1 MLLAPAALSAA
12 ADSGADASVVVRKDS
27 AFVEKHRFLPTAK
40 RIDRRIDRNKFAY
53 KGEVALGITASY
65 GTISSDDTD
74 MMLILDNINLDGT
87 IAQVNPFM
95 VGLRLGYRHIGMGL
109 GNLEVDLGSQ
119 NDLDISLDNMD
130 YSGNAYSFGLFHR
143 SYTGIDPKGSFGLF
157 AELELSGMIGRSDFS
172 YLSGDTP
179 KSTHSKS
186 FKMNIS
192 FNPEDR
198 PDRPGRQNRQPHG
211 VENAFS
217 AQPCQYQR
225 GYDRSFVEQKERV
238 TMKRLILFGALCLPA
253 FFAGCIHND
262 LPYPVVTINIEA
274 IEAEGLD
281 GAAQINAAQ
290 QTVIL
295 PLLET
300 TDIRNVH
307 ITSVTLT
314 EGGQSSVA
322 FPGTFDLRT
331 PLYTTLSLY
340 QEYGWS
346 IAATQTIERYFR
358 VKKQVGA
365 AEIDPAN
372 RTATAY
378 VSRSTDLQNVP
389 VKELKLGPA
398 GITTYSPEIEGT
410 TSFETVRLVDV
421 TAHGRTEQWRLRVV
435 PTDVTVRIT
444 QCDAWAR
451 IAWLAADG
459 LSDTE
464 MGFVYRRKGD
474 TEWLAVPDVE
484 IEGGTFRAK
493 LAGLDPET
501 TYELRAF
508 SDTDSCDMREF
519 TTEAAPQLPNAG
531 FETWSTDR
539 SDILYPYAA
548 DAPLAE
554 QFWGSGNPGSMTLKK
569 LVTTNEKD
577 PRPGSEGQYCAQLK
591 SQYVAFLGVGKFA
604 AGNLF
609 SGHYAETK
617 GTDGI
622 VNFSQPFT
630 SRPVALH
637 GWVKYNRGKMDYIK
651 SSPVGMS
658 FAKGD
663 PDEGIIYMALG
674 RWTAA
679 EYGGTEQSPVQVYT
693 RDTKTFF
700 DPEGKDVI
708 AYGEVVFTTS
718 VDEWREFTVKL
729 DYTATDVVPT
739 HLMIVCSASRY
750 GDYFTGS
757 SDSVMWVDDFE
768 LVYE

>member
-1 MLLAPAALSAA
+1 
-12 ADSGADASVVVRKDS
+12 
-27 AFVEKHRFLPTAK
+27 
-40 RIDRRIDRNKFAY
+40 
-53 KGEVALGITASY
+53 
-65 GTISSDDTD
+65 
-74 MMLILDNINLDGT
+74 
-87 IAQVNPFM
+87 
-95 VGLRLGYRHIGMGL
+95 
-109 GNLEVDLGSQ
+109 
-119 NDLDISLDNMD
+119 
-130 YSGNAYSFGLFHR
+130 
-143 SYTGIDPKGSFGLF
+143 
-157 AELELSGMIGRSDFS
+157 
-172 YLSGDTP
+172 
-179 KSTHSKS
+179 
-186 FKMNIS
+186 
-192 FNPEDR
+192 
-198 PDRPGRQNRQPHG
+198 
-211 VENAFS
+211 
-217 AQPCQYQR
+217 
-225 GYDRSFVEQKERV
+225 
-238 TMKRLILFGALCLPA
+238 MKRLILFGALCLPA

-421 TAHGRTEQWRLRVV
+421 TTHGRTEQWRLRVV

-501 TYELRAF
+501 TYELQAF
-508 SDTDSCDMREF
+508 SDTDRSDVREF

-651 SSPVGMS
+651 GSPVGMS

>member
-1 MLLAPAALSAA
+1 MRRRILCSTIGLAAL
-12 ADSGADASVVVRKDS
+12 
-27 AFVEKHRFLPTAK
+27 L
-40 RIDRRIDRNKFAY
+40 
-53 KGEVALGITASY
+53 
-65 GTISSDDTD
+65 
-74 MMLILDNINLDGT
+74 
-87 IAQVNPFM
+87 
-95 VGLRLGYRHIGMGL
+95 
-109 GNLEVDLGSQ
+109 
-119 NDLDISLDNMD
+119 
-130 YSGNAYSFGLFHR
+130 
-143 SYTGIDPKGSFGLF
+143 
-157 AELELSGMIGRSDFS
+157 
-172 YLSGDTP
+172 
-179 KSTHSKS
+179 
-186 FKMNIS
+186 
-192 FNPEDR
+192 
-198 PDRPGRQNRQPHG
+198 
-211 VENAFS
+211 
-217 AQPCQYQR
+217 
-225 GYDRSFVEQKERV
+225 
-238 TMKRLILFGALCLPA
+238 
-253 FFAGCIHND
+253 AGCIEND
-262 LPYPVVTINIEA
+262 LPYPVVEIAIEA

-281 GAAQINAAQ
+281 GQAEINAAR
-290 QTVIL
+290 QTVTL
-295 PLLET
+295 PLSET
-300 TDIRNVH
+300 TDIRNVR

-358 VKKQVGA
+358 VRKQVGA
-365 AEIDPAN
+365 AEIDLAN

-378 VSRSTDLQNVP
+378 VSRSTDLKNVA

-398 GITTYSPEIEGT
+398 GITTYTPAIAGT

-421 TAHGRTEQWRLRVV
+421 AAHGRTEQWRLRVV
-435 PTDVTVRIT
+435 PTDVAVRIT

-484 IEGGTFRAK
+484 IEGGTFRAR
-493 LAGLDPET
+493 LAGLAPET
-501 TYELRAF
+501 TYEVQAL
-508 SDTDSCDMREF
+508 SDTDRSDVREF
-519 TTEAAPQLPNAG
+519 TTEAAPQLLNAG
-531 FETWSTDR
+531 FETWSTDS

-548 DAPLAE
+548 DAAPAE
-554 QFWGSGNPGSMTLKK
+554 RFWSTGNAGSMTLNK

-577 PRPGSEGQYCAQLK
+577 PRPDSDGSYCAQLK

-609 SGHYAETK
+609 TGHYAETK

-622 VNFSQPFT
+622 VHFGQPFT

-651 SSPVGMS
+651 GMPAGAN

-663 PDEGIIYMALG
+663 PDEGIIYIALG

-679 EYGGTEQSPVQVYT
+679 EYGGTEQSPVRVFT

-700 DPEGKDVI
+700 DPKGKDVI
-708 AYGEVVFTTS
+708 AYGEAVFGSS
-718 VDEWREFTVKL
+718 VDQWREFTVKL
-729 DYTATDVVPT
+729 DYTTTNVAPT
-739 HLMIVCSASRY
+739 HLIVVCSASRY

-757 SDSVMWVDDFE
+757 SDSEMWVDDFE
-768 LVYE
+768 LIYE